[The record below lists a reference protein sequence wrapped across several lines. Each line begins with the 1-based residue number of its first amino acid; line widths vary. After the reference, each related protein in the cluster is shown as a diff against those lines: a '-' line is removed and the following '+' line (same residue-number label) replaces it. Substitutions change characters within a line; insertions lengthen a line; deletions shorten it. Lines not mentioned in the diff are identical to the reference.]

1 MELFHIFLNPKALTE
16 PDNINSKDLIDGRL
30 NDKQVALLEE
40 LDNSKM
46 FEGLIDSIKSDPVTW
61 NDFMDMPTAETEVP
75 EPWMNGDDPSVTN
88 ENVRLLKKMILVK
101 VMRPDRFVSSAQILI
116 KKVMTEDAVSSGQVD
131 LDEI

>member
-16 PDNINSKDLIDGRL
+16 PDSISSKDLIDGRL

-46 FEGLIDSIKSDPVTW
+46 FEGLIDSIKSDPSVW
-61 NDFMDMPTAETEVP
+61 NDFMDMPSAENEVP

-88 ENVRLLKKMILVK
+88 ENVRLLKRMILVK
-101 VMRPDRFVSSAQILI
+101 VMRPDRFVSSA
-116 KKVMTEDAVSSGQVD
+116 
-131 LDEI
+131 